1 MSRSTLE
8 HCYEIMTNTKNG
20 VANALMNSFAD
31 CDCDFNGANGPE
43 YLWEEA
49 KGFESNAAYCLSIAV
64 KEATPAE
71 VVRKFVSLWMEKDSY
86 YSDYDLGVLEEGNKL
101 FVSLAYTVDA

>member
-1 MSRSTLE
+1 MIKLE
-8 HCYEIMTNTKNG
+8 HYYEVMKNTKEE
-20 VANALMNSFAD
+20 ATETLMCLAD
-31 CDCDFNGANGPE
+31 IDNDFNGENGSE

-71 VVRKFVSLWMEKDSY
+71 VVRKFVSLWMEKDAY

-101 FVSLAYTVDA
+101 FVSLAYMVDA